1 MGSTY
6 ESIHEDPAFSRP
18 ESGACAHSPDVP
30 RPSYWRVVAIKPLI
44 LACLWALPIMM
55 PALALADI
63 TVTGKTS
70 STIKA
75 YVRPLEFIE
84 VTNEL
89 GGWQDNLEMQQLGG
103 WNTPYEVA
111 LRLRVTSLPN
121 KFQVRLDAPLVLQNA
136 KKQVFRQPT
145 VTMGPE
151 GGALKPLQ
159 VAQNAEFE
167 NPAPAVAG
175 TNSVGMYAL
184 KVAALPPEGDF
195 RDVVGT
201 YQGVLSMT
209 FEAVA
214 IKP

>member
-1 MGSTY
+1 M
-6 ESIHEDPAFSRP
+6 A
-18 ESGACAHSPDVP
+18 V
-30 RPSYWRVVAIKPLI
+30 
-44 LACLWALPIMM
+44 LACLWALPITTPA
-55 PALALADI
+55 PALAAI

-75 YVRPLEFIE
+75 YVKPLEFIA

-89 GGWQDNLEMQQLGG
+89 GGWQDNLEMQQLGA

-136 KKQVFRQPT
+136 KNQVFRQPV
-145 VTMGPE
+145 VTLAPE
-151 GGALKPLQ
+151 GGAPKPLLVGQ
-159 VAQNAEFE
+159 SAEFE
-167 NPAPAVAG
+167 NPAPSVEG

-195 RDVVGT
+195 RDVAGT

-209 FEAVA
+209 FEPVA

>member
-1 MGSTY
+1 MRLRFFSC
-6 ESIHEDPAFSRP
+6 PAP
-18 ESGACAHSPDVP
+18 GARVHFLEAARLSC
-30 RPSYWRVVAIKPLI
+30 WRVVAIKPLM

-70 STIKA
+70 SAIKA
-75 YVRPLEFIE
+75 YVKPLEFIE

-89 GGWQDNLEMQQLGG
+89 GGWQDNLTMQQLGG

-136 KKQVFRQPT
+136 KKQVFRQPV

-151 GGALKPLQ
+151 GGASKPLQ
-159 VAQNAEFE
+159 VAQNTEFE
-167 NPAPAVAG
+167 NPAPAVTG

>member
-1 MGSTY
+1 M
-6 ESIHEDPAFSRP
+6 
-18 ESGACAHSPDVP
+18 
-30 RPSYWRVVAIKPLI
+30 
-44 LACLWALPIMM
+44 
-55 PALALADI
+55 
-63 TVTGKTS
+63 
-70 STIKA
+70 
-75 YVRPLEFIE
+75 
-84 VTNEL
+84 
-89 GGWQDNLEMQQLGG
+89 
-103 WNTPYEVA
+103 
-111 LRLRVTSLPN
+111 
-121 KFQVRLDAPLVLQNA
+121 LQNA